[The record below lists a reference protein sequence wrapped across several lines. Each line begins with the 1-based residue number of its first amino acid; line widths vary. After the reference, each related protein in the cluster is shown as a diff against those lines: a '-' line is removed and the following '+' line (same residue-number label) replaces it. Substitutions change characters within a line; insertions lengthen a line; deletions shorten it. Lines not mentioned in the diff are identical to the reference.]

1 MADVE
6 ESFERPQESARITR
20 ECGGLNDTKKADSQ
34 ESALCTTNQL
44 RLLWLLRLGGGFL
57 PLVVSETAFAFL
69 HFVRLLAHSC
79 FDFDSLIRLLERK
92 V

>member
-1 MADVE
+1 M
-6 ESFERPQESARITR
+6 
-20 ECGGLNDTKKADSQ
+20 KKADSH
-34 ESALCTTNQL
+34 ESALRTTNQL

-57 PLVVSETAFAFL
+57 ALVVSETAFAFL

-79 FDFDSLIRLLERK
+79 FDFDSLIRLLERE